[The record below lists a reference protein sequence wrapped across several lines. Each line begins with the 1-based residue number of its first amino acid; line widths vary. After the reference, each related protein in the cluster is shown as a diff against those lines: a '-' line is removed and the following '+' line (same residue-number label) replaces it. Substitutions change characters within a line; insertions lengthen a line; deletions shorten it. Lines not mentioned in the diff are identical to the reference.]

1 MMTPEQAIGFQT
13 ILTVG
18 LPSLAVLT
26 GILVNN
32 THLGELRGTIDTLRT
47 DMNRQFDA
55 INKRLDRIEGKLDSH
70 EQRITIIEERTNPL
84 RGGVR

>member
-32 THLGELRGTIDTLRT
+32 SRLGELQGNINTLRE
-47 DMNRQFDA
+47 DMNRHLDRIDQ
-55 INKRLDRIEGKLDSH
+55 RLDRIEQKLESYGN
-70 EQRITIIEERTNPL
+70 RITALEVKNPPA
-84 RGGVR
+84 RGVR